1 MMTRGILVVVSLL
14 VPTAL
19 LTAQT
24 GPITVRLSP
33 APNQT
38 IRTHTS
44 LETKMTSQPEQT
56 APEQAMPS
64 QNIDMTLTTDTTS
77 TIGPTNAQGRYE
89 ARVVC
94 DTAESTATIDGKPMT
109 NAPKVEAAGLA
120 FTFVYD
126 NQGKVVD
133 VTAERGPAS
142 DVVAAVKQMLTTVMS
157 TPAPLTLAVGE
168 TTTVPDPVKAPLS
181 AAVPGAIGEIAT
193 TGETRY
199 TLTSITFDGADRIAH
214 LTTATA
220 RSATWS
226 LGSSAGPGPDVTFD
240 QRVTG
245 DGTLDVN
252 IDRGIV
258 LHSGQQLIIEGT
270 THMGGRNGVAARS
283 SRMHGICH
291 DQLGRCEVTDR
302 PPRHGR
308 GDRRSGRAL
317 KTDRYSF
324 RRAQASV
331 LRLGVSSS
339 ATIWA
344 KLSAESRARAGVVMF
359 RRTVSPSV
367 PPCCTPTR

>member
-126 NQGKVVD
+126 DQGKVVD

-181 AAVPGAIGEIAT
+181 AAAVPGAIGEIAT

-226 LGSSAGPGPDVTFD
+226 LDPLLVPVPTS
-240 QRVTG
+240 
-245 DGTLDVN
+245 
-252 IDRGIV
+252 
-258 LHSGQQLIIEGT
+258 
-270 THMGGRNGVAARS
+270 RS
-283 SRMHGICH
+283 TSESPAM
-291 DQLGRCEVTDR
+291 E
-302 PPRHGR
+302 
-308 GDRRSGRAL
+308 RS
-317 KTDRYSF
+317 T
-324 RRAQASV
+324 
-331 LRLGVSSS
+331 
-339 ATIWA
+339 
-344 KLSAESRARAGVVMF
+344 
-359 RRTVSPSV
+359 
-367 PPCCTPTR
+367 